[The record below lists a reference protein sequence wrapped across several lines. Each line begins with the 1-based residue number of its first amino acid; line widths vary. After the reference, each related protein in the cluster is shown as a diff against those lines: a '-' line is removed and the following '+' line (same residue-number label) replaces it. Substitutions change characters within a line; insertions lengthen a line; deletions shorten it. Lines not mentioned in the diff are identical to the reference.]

1 VTTSPE
7 PDTTSSDIS
16 RETIPDGTTPGGTS
30 GTRETFVAGWGTV
43 LTTAGVAI
51 GLGNVWRFPYMMGS
65 YGGAAFLLLYLALV
79 VAFGIPALVCEQALG
94 RATRRG
100 PLGALR
106 AAGLPGASF
115 WGWLLLVTVTMA
127 ASYYGVV
134 VAWVLDFTVLA
145 AFGHA
150 ADPGGFGDLTASA
163 TRQVPAVLATV
174 AIACLALHLGV
185 RRGIQRISR
194 AVLPV
199 FFLLFLVLIGRSL
212 TLPGAVSKLLVYL
225 TPRWDQVTGEVVLA
239 ALGQAFFS
247 LALGGTFMV
256 TYGSYLSRAESLPRT
271 ATATALTD
279 AAAALAA
286 ALVVVP
292 AVLALGLDMESG
304 PSLLFVVLPE
314 VFGRLPAGSVFAVLF
329 YLSVFL
335 VALLSLMAAYEVVVA
350 ALVDHA
356 GWSRG
361 RALAVLGFVQL
372 VLSVPAML
380 GPQSYIG
387 WSDFVWG
394 STMQVLGG
402 AVAVVALAWSYGR
415 GEELATVARNTVG
428 VDAIHP
434 LLVAWVRWGIPLG
447 ILATLVYGWWERW
460 VR

>member
-1 VTTSPE
+1 MSSSPTSPS
-7 PDTTSSDIS
+7 PTSPSS
-16 RETIPDGTTPGGTS
+16 RP
-30 GTRETFVAGWGTV
+30 RETFVAGWGTV

-65 YGGAAFLLLYLALV
+65 YGGAAFLLLYLTLV
-79 VAFGIPALVCEQALG
+79 VVFGIPALVCEQALG
-94 RATRRG
+94 RATRSG

-106 AAGLPGASF
+106 AARLPGASF

-134 VAWVLDFTVLA
+134 VAWVLDFAVLA
-145 AFGHA
+145 AVGHG
-150 ADPGGFGDLTASA
+150 ADPGGFAELTASPA
-163 TRQVPAVLATV
+163 RQIPAVLATV
-174 AIACLALHLGV
+174 AATCLILHLGV
-185 RRGIQRISR
+185 RRGIQRVSR
-194 AVLPV
+194 TVLPL

-212 TLPGAVSKLLVYL
+212 TLPAALPRLLAWL

-256 TYGSYLSRAESLPRT
+256 IYGSYLSPSERLPRT

-279 AAAALAA
+279 AAAALLAG
-286 ALVVVP
+286 LVVVP

-314 VFGRLPAGSVFAVLF
+314 VFAHLPAGAVFAVLF
-329 YLSVFL
+329 FVSVFL

-361 RALAVLGFVQL
+361 RALAVLGVVQL
-372 VLSVPAML
+372 LLSVPAL
-380 GPQSYIG
+380 WSPEGYIG
-387 WSDFVWG
+387 WSDFLWG

-402 AVAVVALAWSYGR
+402 GVTVVALTWSYGR
-415 GEELATVARNTVG
+415 GREPSEVAGETLGLERV
-428 VDAIHP
+428 HP
-434 LLVAWVRWGIPLG
+434 LLMFWVRWVIPLG
-447 ILATLVYGWWERW
+447 IGATLVYGWWVRW
-460 VR
+460 GG

>member
-1 VTTSPE
+1 MTPSPDPPTSRP
-7 PDTTSSDIS
+7 
-16 RETIPDGTTPGGTS
+16 
-30 GTRETFVAGWGTV
+30 RETFVAGWGTV

-65 YGGAAFLLLYLALV
+65 YGGAAFVLLYLALV

-106 AAGLPGASF
+106 TAGLPGASF

-134 VAWVLDFTVLA
+134 VAWVLDFAALA
-145 AFGHA
+145 AVGHGA
-150 ADPGGFGDLTASA
+150 EPGGFTELTASPM
-163 TRQVPAVLATV
+163 RQVPALVATV
-174 AIACLALHLGV
+174 AATCLILHLGV
-185 RRGIQRISR
+185 RRGIQRVSR
-194 AVLPV
+194 TVLPV

-212 TLPGAVSKLLVYL
+212 TLPEALPRLLAYL
-225 TPRWDQVTGEVVLA
+225 TPRWSQVTGEVVLA

-256 TYGSYLSRAESLPRT
+256 IYGSYLSPAERLPRT

-279 AAAALAA
+279 VAAALLAG
-286 ALVVVP
+286 LVVVP

-304 PSLLFVVLPE
+304 PSLLFIVLPE
-314 VFGRLPAGSVFAVLF
+314 VFGRLPAGAVFALLF
-329 YLSVFL
+329 FLSVFL

-361 RALAVLGFVQL
+361 RALAVLGVTQL
-372 VLSVPAML
+372 VLSVPAL
-380 GPQSYIG
+380 LSPGSYIG

-402 AVAVVALAWSYGR
+402 GVTVVALTWSYGR
-415 GEELATVARNTVG
+415 GRLLSEVARETVG
-428 VDAIHP
+428 VERIHP
-434 LLVAWVRWGIPLG
+434 WLVIWVRWVIPVG
-447 ILATLVYGWWERW
+447 ILATLAYGWWERW
-460 VR
+460 VG